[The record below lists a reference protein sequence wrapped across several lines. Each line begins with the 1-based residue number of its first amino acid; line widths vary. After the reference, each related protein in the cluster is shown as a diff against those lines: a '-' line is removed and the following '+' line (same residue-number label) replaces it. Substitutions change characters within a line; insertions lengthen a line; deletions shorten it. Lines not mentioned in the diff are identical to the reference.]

1 MSRIVLPLLAACAV
15 LLSTSQMTA
24 GQVPAQ
30 GQGTTFRAVANY
42 VTTDVIVHDKDGKF
56 IPNLSVDDFKV
67 YEDGVLQKI
76 TNFVPVVGGRALGGL
91 TSINA
96 EAPPSEGLIL
106 PKSKPPA
113 DQSGRVFIIFIDDMH
128 LQPLDTPQVKALLMK
143 IRDTLVHDT
152 DLVGLVSTGYSSIS
166 IDISYDY
173 GHRRF
178 NEAIGK
184 VMGAGLT
191 PQDILSS
198 GEGAEGP
205 TGVRYQAHVAFST
218 AYDLLE
224 QAAKITNRRKAFIY
238 VSEGYSFNPYKDSR
252 YKKEQEKY
260 GVASNADGSSTGSAT
275 GDSNGTN
282 PSYGSNSSDSADPF
296 KRPGS
301 EFAEADLIGELAE
314 LTRTA
319 RRANVTFYT
328 VDPRGLIGGRDIKD
342 DAISYEDWRD
352 YMNTTISSLEVL
364 GEETGGFCICKTND
378 FDKGLR
384 RIDAETS
391 DYYILGYSSSNPD
404 PFKLRRTIKIESN
417 RSGLDLIYRSD
428 YTLKKPSRNPKK

>member
-1 MSRIVLPLLAACAV
+1 MQTHTTRKNPWMSRIVLPLLAASAV

-96 EAPPSEGLIL
+96 EAAPTEGLIL

-152 DLVGLVSTGYSSIS
+152 DLVGLVSTGYSSIA

-178 NEAIGK
+178 DEAINK

-191 PQDILSS
+191 PQDILSG

-260 GVASNADGSSTGSAT
+260 GVSANTDGSSTGSAS
-275 GDSNGTN
+275 GDTNNNSSYCSNC
-282 PSYGSNSSDSADPF
+282 SDSADPF

-301 EFAEADLIGELAE
+301 EFAEADLIGELDE
-314 LTRTA
+314 LTRSA

-328 VDPRGLIGGRDIKD
+328 V
-342 DAISYEDWRD
+342 
-352 YMNTTISSLEVL
+352 
-364 GEETGGFCICKTND
+364 
-378 FDKGLR
+378 
-384 RIDAETS
+384 
-391 DYYILGYSSSNPD
+391 
-404 PFKLRRTIKIESN
+404 
-417 RSGLDLIYRSD
+417 
-428 YTLKKPSRNPKK
+428 